1 MLRILTN
8 HLKAALT
15 HAANG
20 DLRGYLNGVHL
31 DIASNGDL
39 HIVATDGHR
48 AFIGRVLAD
57 AVAWT
62 DTPQKGPFSL
72 TIPRDVV
79 KDAIRARVVDLTLNA
94 MPDGRYE
101 LGGKIFAPCEGSF
114 PDWRRIVPLKLSGEP
129 TTFNWSYVAD
139 AETSLQVWQG
149 KKYARCRLTAN
160 GATGAAIVESY
171 DENAF
176 VIVMPTRARKEESA
190 IVDHFVPAR

>member
-8 HLKAALT
+8 QLKAALT
-15 HAANG
+15 HAGSG
-20 DLRGYLNGVHL
+20 DIRGYLNGVHL

-39 HIVATDGHR
+39 HIVATDSHR
-48 AFIGRVLAD
+48 AFIGRVLAGD
-57 AVAWT
+57 VAWT

-101 LGGKIFAPCEGSF
+101 LGGKIFAPCAGTF
-114 PDWRRIVPLKLSGEP
+114 PDWRRIVPLELSGEP
-129 TTFNWSYVAD
+129 ATFNWSYIAD

-149 KKYARCRLTAN
+149 KKYARCRLTSA

-171 DENAF
+171 VENAF
-176 VIVMPTRARKEESA
+176 VVVMPTRARKEEPA